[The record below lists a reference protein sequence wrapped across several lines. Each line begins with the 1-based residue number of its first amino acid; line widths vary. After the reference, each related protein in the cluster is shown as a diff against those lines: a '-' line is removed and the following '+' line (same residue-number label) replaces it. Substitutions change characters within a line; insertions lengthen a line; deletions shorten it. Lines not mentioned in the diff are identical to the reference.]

1 MRGRV
6 VLGAI
11 SVNPPHFRRVRG
23 RRSIT
28 GPSVAW
34 PCTCGGLGRSSPLLF
49 CRYYLEW
56 STAAARWARD
66 RRHKSKI
73 LSGSSAT
80 FGAAMGG
87 VALRRCWARASALRS
102 GRGRRV
108 GSERGTPSLSSA
120 GSCSGGRAK
129 TRFAWRRSTDK
140 DGMTR
145 SWQRMEV
152 RRTGRAQGGRQ
163 SRGAERATSQLA
175 KLAAGRPARR
185 VRTRVCP
192 HLTGRPP
199 DHCSWTRAV
208 LWRWPRL
215 ERMRRRVR

>member
-1 MRGRV
+1 MADSG
-6 VLGAI
+6 GAAGGGAEPE
-11 SVNPPHFRRVRG
+11 PPNTLKSE
-23 RRSIT
+23 RSPI
-28 GPSVAW
+28 GEVDKAW
-34 PCTCGGLGRSSPLLF
+34 KINAILRSLP
-49 CRYYLEW
+49 
-56 STAAARWARD
+56 D
-66 RRHKSKI
+66 
-73 LSGSSAT
+73 GSSQGLPPPGWT
-80 FGAAMGG
+80 SSM
-87 VALRRCWARASALRS
+87 
-102 GRGRRV
+102 RRV
-108 GSERGTPSLSSA
+108 GSERGTPPPSSA

-129 TRFAWRRSTDK
+129 TRFAWRWSTDK
-140 DGMTR
+140 DGITR
-145 SWQRMEV
+145 SWQRVEV
-152 RRTGRAQGGRQ
+152 RRTGRAQGGRR